1 MVLEGRLVNKVV
13 PPPVLRCSLFYSH
26 KNRSNRSREEKE
38 KRNVSRAPL
47 GSLAAKITPKCR
59 MNEWIWERGGLA
71 CSVKVLL
78 GQTDGKTGGRNREYD
93 SMCTQPNADNS
104 LKEFWCCRVLPS
116 GCRTGATAFPE
127 QVLICFPSK
136 DISCK
141 YLFVN
146 TSYFHCYHRNI
157 TDFQLISHQKVL
169 VLDRELP
176 AGVSLVDA
184 KRELCLVLQWC
195 KTWCDTVCMQN
206 TCLFSVWTCTHVCA
220 AVFPYV
226 R

>member
-1 MVLEGRLVNKVV
+1 MGKLEGEIVNTTA
-13 PPPVLRCSLFYSH
+13 
-26 KNRSNRSREEKE
+26 
-38 KRNVSRAPL
+38 RALSPMQTIHWK
-47 GSLAAKITPKCR
+47 SFDAA
-59 MNEWIWERGGLA
+59 
-71 CSVKVLL
+71 
-78 GQTDGKTGGRNREYD
+78 EY
-93 SMCTQPNADNS
+93 
-104 LKEFWCCRVLPS
+104 CRVLPS
-116 GCRTGATAFPE
+116 GCRTGAAAFPE

-146 TSYFHCYHRNI
+146 TSYFHSYHRNI

-195 KTWCDTVCMQN
+195 ETWCDTVCMQN

-226 R
+226 RIAVR